1 MCLLLCVSTWIHI
14 YIFLPS
20 FGSASIY
27 PSTLLPL
34 AFFGL
39 HDVWLVWFYPAL
51 WSTFSKPHTKMCSR
65 RRRRRRISSRFYW
78 LRSFQASFDW
88 PEKSEQGFPLGSL
101 CLCSRLKTLQ
111 SGLVGPGLTKTS
123 STSVAAICKSINLH
137 DSCCDILNIGTFF
150 SYLAKQGETAAQ
162 ADTETQR

>member
-14 YIFLPS
+14 HILPS

-27 PSTLLPL
+27 PSMLLPL

-65 RRRRRRISSRFYW
+65 RRRRRISSLFYW
-78 LRSFQASFDW
+78 LRSFPASFDW

-101 CLCSRLKTLQ
+101 CLCSTFKTVQ
-111 SGLVGPGLTKTS
+111 SGLVGPGPTNTS
-123 STSVAAICKSINLH
+123 STSVAAICKSIDLR
-137 DSCCDILNIGTFF
+137 DSCRSAATF
-150 SYLAKQGETAAQ
+150 
-162 ADTETQR
+162 